1 MSTTPEEEPVRRLL
15 PWAND
20 LNQPCYLMTTAE
32 GGYVSRLA
40 DRVEAAQL
48 GMAGDL
54 LEHAKDLLDDRKVT
68 EDQLRFLIARMSE
81 SMTDLCRIAVS
92 RGERIPVTYE
102 AEGDN

>member
-1 MSTTPEEEPVRRLL
+1 MSATPEEPVRRLL

-20 LNQPCYLMTTAE
+20 LNQPCYLMTTSE

-54 LEHAKDLLDDRKVT
+54 LEHAKDLLGDQKVT
-68 EDQLRFLIARMSE
+68 EDQLRFLIARMRE
-81 SMTDLCRIAVS
+81 SMTDLRRIAES